1 MSNAKNRAIRIGH
14 PRNCSRR
21 LPALEETDTR
31 PQVGTFPLYIAPT
44 GNASRGLGNDAS
56 QFFLPIWL
64 QKSFGKLT
72 TYGGGGYLINHASGA
87 RNSWFFGWELQREL
101 TEHLT
106 LGAEVFHR
114 TEQVQGQGDSAGFN
128 LGAIVNLDDHNHLLL
143 SAGKGL
149 RNVSA
154 TNKAST
160 YVAYQLTY

>member
-64 QKSFGKLT
+64 QESFGKLT
-72 TYGGGGYLINHASGA
+72 TYGGGDYLINHASGA